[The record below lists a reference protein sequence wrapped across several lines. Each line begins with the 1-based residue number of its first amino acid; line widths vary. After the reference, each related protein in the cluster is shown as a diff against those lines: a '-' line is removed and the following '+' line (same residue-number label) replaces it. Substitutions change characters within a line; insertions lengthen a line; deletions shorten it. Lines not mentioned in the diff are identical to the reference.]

1 MSRSAAIA
9 WSVSRDYMLPL
20 AALVGLV
27 VAWELFCDLGRVPVW
42 LLPSPSQI
50 FRASWDYHDVLP
62 KHIFA
67 TLWAVL
73 GGFALAVA
81 AGVPLAVA
89 VVYSPFFRKVAY
101 PILVVFQSVPKVA
114 FAPLLLIWV
123 GYGMTSNILVGAI
136 IAFFPIVIGTATGL
150 ESVEPDLLQ
159 LTRSLDV
166 GPLKT
171 FWKVR
176 LPWAL
181 PHLFSGMKVAIT
193 LAVIG
198 AVVGEFVGADKG
210 LGYLVLTSSSNMN
223 TALVFGV
230 LALLSIMGI
239 VLFYAVVLVERL
251 LCPWYVPASEQTT

>member
-1 MSRSAAIA
+1 MTWAAA
-9 WSVSRDYMLPL
+9 RGYVLAL
-20 AALVGLV
+20 AALFGLL

-42 LLPSPSQI
+42 LLPSPSRI
-50 FRASWDYHDVLP
+50 FWASWDYHEVLP
-62 KHIFA
+62 RHIFA

-81 AGVPLAVA
+81 VGVPLAVA
-89 VVYSPFFRKVAY
+89 IVYSPFFRKVAY

-123 GYGMTSNILVGAI
+123 GYGMSSNILVGALV
-136 IAFFPIVIGTATGL
+136 AFFPIVIDTATGL

-159 LTRSLDV
+159 LTRSLEV
-166 GPLKT
+166 GQLKT

-176 LPWAL
+176 LPWAM
-181 PHLFSGMKVAIT
+181 PHVFSGMKVAIT
-193 LAVIG
+193 LAVVG

-230 LALLSIMGI
+230 LALLSVMGI

-251 LCPWYVPASEQTT
+251 LCPWYMPVAEQTT